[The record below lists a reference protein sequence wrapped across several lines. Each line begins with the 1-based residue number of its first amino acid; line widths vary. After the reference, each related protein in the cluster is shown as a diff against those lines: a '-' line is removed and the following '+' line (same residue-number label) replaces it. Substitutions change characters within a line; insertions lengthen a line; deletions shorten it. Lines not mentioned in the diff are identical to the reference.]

1 MAMNETL
8 NDPFL
13 IFWIAM
19 MLWWCW
25 PK

>member
-1 MAMNETL
+1 MAMNEML